1 MKIAILGFSG
11 SGKSTLATK
20 LGEIYSV
27 PVLHLD
33 SVFFKESWE
42 ERDKDEALEIV
53 ESFMKK
59 TDWIIEG
66 NYTGLYQKDRLNDA
80 DRIIYLNFNRFTCL
94 YRVVKRYFKYR
105 GTTRDDMADGCDE
118 KIDWE
123 FIKWILHEGRNKN
136 TKKHYQEIMEKYN
149 DKAVMCKNQRQVDNY
164 INSL

>member
-20 LGEIYSV
+20 LSEIYNI

-33 SVFFKESWE
+33 SVFFKEGWE
-42 ERDKDEALEIV
+42 ERDKDEASNIV
-53 ESFMKK
+53 TSFMMQSA
-59 TDWIIEG
+59 WVIEG
-66 NYTGLYQKDRLNDA
+66 NYTGLYQKERLKDA
-80 DRIIYLNFNRFTCL
+80 DKIVYLNFNRFICL

-136 TKKHYQEIMEKYN
+136 TIKHYQEIMEKYK

-164 INSL
+164 ISSL